1 MFLCVAKQTVHQVRP
16 PSQQFVVRVKKE
28 KKKPLLILRKFLPLV
43 NMSCSFL
50 KGRQHVDPTFPSVS
64 PPVVWYRQFFL
75 SSQATDK
82 KQKKKR
88 KREQPLCPPQPLT
101 PAPGSAAPPQASGP
115 SGGSECV
122 FRSGVLVC
130 PGIWRTCFPIRLV
143 PLLRSFSPSLS
154 LGQPGL
160 RLPSASPGGHS
171 RHFTV
176 ATEDQNCQTHNYII

>member
-1 MFLCVAKQTVHQVRP
+1 
-16 PSQQFVVRVKKE
+16 
-28 KKKPLLILRKFLPLV
+28 
-43 NMSCSFL
+43 MSRSFL

-64 PPVVWYRQFFL
+64 PSVVCSLLSGTDGFSCHLRQ
-75 SSQATDK
+75 QTKKAKKTKK
-82 KQKKKR
+82 KQR
-88 KREQPLCPPQPLT
+88 KEKESRLSAPQPLT
-101 PAPGSAAPPQASGP
+101 PSPDSAAPPQASGP

-160 RLPSASPGGHS
+160 RLPSASPGGYS

-176 ATEDQNCQTHNYII
+176 ATEDQNCQTHNYIINIFSFC